1 MNSFHSASRLS
12 LSALLGVGIAFS
24 LTVPAFSQQLSE
36 VPTQVNP
43 GLLNPMP
50 GDINPAE
57 SIKKEQPT
65 VVPEQERVPQ
75 VNIDVPEPPTI
86 VELEGNQFQ
95 VNKIEI
101 QGNTLVDN
109 KTLRPIAMSYEN
121 KELSLNELGQL
132 VDKVNEQ
139 YRKKGYLTSIAYIPP
154 QDITSG
160 TIVIRVLEGQIGQVQ
175 IAGNKF
181 YKTGIVARYLDQGTG
196 DALNIPQLEKN
207 LRRINRQG
215 DFRVRATLSP
225 NSVAGKTDVRLDV
238 EERQPLQVGLTF
250 DNQGRPTI
258 GTMRWGAELINRNVS
273 GIGDRFNARWIG
285 AAGTQTVLGSYF
297 VPLNRF
303 GTELGT
309 TFGFTRVDV
318 DLPKVR
324 DTNSIIGQAFNY
336 GIILSQPLDREH
348 MFVADAA
355 LNFRRV
361 SSWLNGDR
369 DGNTQDDIRS
379 LQFGLNFDKFDRY
392 GRTFARAQTSV
403 GTTWFGGN
411 RQFWKAESL
420 VNRVVRLPHSNY
432 LILRSYAQYSPTGL
446 PPVEQFQ
453 LGGAYSVRGYNE
465 GLMIGDRGYQFSV
478 EHRWP
483 VPGLHRV
490 NPWLGDHIQGATFF
504 DYGRT
509 WIDSGNKRFNPNQ
522 RGVTS
527 LASAGLGVRAR
538 LTQYMQGFVDFGFGL
553 MDRND
558 IEINSQ
564 PTARIH
570 FGVRSDLL
578 TDEYKSWGKDVT
590 NVNVKPRHKDEA
602 KKIEQT
608 KKTIS
613 HNKPVDVQPEIEPLQ
628 AAQK

>member
-1 MNSFHSASRLS
+1 MTSFHPSSRISLAALLGTGLALS
-12 LSALLGVGIAFS
+12 LSF
-24 LTVPAFSQQLSE
+24 PAFSQQLSE

-43 GLLNPMP
+43 GLLNPSPLDVTP
-50 GDINPAE
+50 GSNSKQPAVNPE
-57 SIKKEQPT
+57 LDKL
-65 VVPEQERVPQ
+65 PEVKL
-75 VNIDVPEPPTI
+75 DVPEPPSI
-86 VELEGNQFQ
+86 VELEGNQFH
-95 VNKIEI
+95 VNKIEVL
-101 QGNTLVDN
+101 GNTLVDN
-109 KTLRPIAMSYEN
+109 TILKPIVSTYEN
-121 KELSLNELGQL
+121 KDVSLNELGQL
-132 VDKVNEQ
+132 VDKINEQ

-154 QDITSG
+154 QDITAG
-160 TIVIRVLEGQIGQVQ
+160 TVQIRVLEGQVGNIS

-181 YKTGIVARYLDQGTG
+181 YRTGVVARYLDQGTG
-196 DALNIPQLEKN
+196 DALSIPQLEKN

-225 NSVAGKTDVRLDV
+225 NTIAGKTDVRLDV
-238 EERQPLQVGLTF
+238 EERQPLQVALTF

-273 GIGDRFNARWIG
+273 GIGDRFSARWIG

-297 VPLNRF
+297 VPVNRF
-303 GTELGT
+303 GTEIGT
-309 TFGFTRVDV
+309 TFGFTRVNV

-336 GIILSQPLDREH
+336 GLIVSQPLDREH
-348 MFVADAA
+348 VFVADAA

-361 SSWLNGDR
+361 SSWLNDNR
-369 DGNTQDDIRS
+369 DQTQDDVRS
-379 LQFGLNFDKFDRY
+379 LQFGLNFDKFDRW

-411 RQFWKAESL
+411 RQFWKAESV
-420 VNRVVRLPHSNY
+420 VNRVVRLPKSNY
-432 LILRSYAQYSPTGL
+432 LILRSYAQYSPTPL

-483 VPGLHRV
+483 VPGLRRA
-490 NPWLGDHIQGATFF
+490 NPWLADHIQGATFF
-504 DYGRT
+504 DYGRVWNDGKNT
-509 WIDSGNKRFNPNQ
+509 RTNPNQ
-522 RGVTS
+522 RGYTS

-538 LTQYMQGFVDFGFGL
+538 LTQYMQGYVDFGFGL
-553 MDRND
+553 LDRSD
-558 IEINSQ
+558 IEINAQ

-578 TDEYKSWGKDVT
+578 TDEYKAWGKDVST
-590 NVNVKPRHKDEA
+590 INVKPRHKGQA
-602 KKIEQT
+602 KKINQAKQVISTNKMIEDGAE
-608 KKTIS
+608 TI
-613 HNKPVDVQPEIEPLQ
+613 Q

>member
-1 MNSFHSASRLS
+1 MTSFHPSSRITLA
-12 LSALLGVGIAFS
+12 ALLGTGLALS
-24 LTVPAFSQQLSE
+24 LTCPAYSQELSQVPA
-36 VPTQVNP
+36 QVNP
-43 GLLNPMP
+43 GLLNSSPLNASP
-50 GDINPAE
+50 GSNSKQPAVNPE
-57 SIKKEQPT
+57 LEKL
-65 VVPEQERVPQ
+65 PE
-75 VNIDVPEPPTI
+75 VNLDVPEPPSI
-86 VELEGNQFQ
+86 VELEGNQFH
-95 VNKIEI
+95 VNKIEVL
-101 QGNTLVDN
+101 GNTLVSN
-109 KTLRPIAMSYEN
+109 TVLQPIVSVYEN
-121 KELSLNELGQL
+121 KSVSLNELGQL
-132 VDKVNEQ
+132 VDKINEQ

-154 QDITSG
+154 QDITAG
-160 TIVIRVLEGQIGQVQ
+160 TVQIRVLEGQVGNIS

-181 YKTGIVARYLDQGTG
+181 YRTGVVARYLDQGTG
-196 DALNIPQLEKN
+196 DALSIPHLEKN

-225 NSVAGKTDVRLDV
+225 NAIAGKTDVRLDV
-238 EERQPLQVGLTF
+238 EERQPLQVALTF

-273 GIGDRFNARWIG
+273 GIGDRFSARWIG

-297 VPLNRF
+297 VPINRY
-303 GTELGT
+303 GTEIGT
-309 TFGFTRVDV
+309 TFGFTRVNV

-336 GIILSQPLDREH
+336 GLIVSQPLDREH
-348 MFVADAA
+348 VFVADAA

-361 SSWLNGDR
+361 SSWLNDNR
-369 DGNTQDDIRS
+369 DQTQDDVRS
-379 LQFGLNFDKFDRY
+379 LQFGLNFDKFDRW

-411 RQFWKAESL
+411 RQFWKAESV
-420 VNRVVRLPHSNY
+420 VNRVVRLPKSNY
-432 LILRSYAQYSPTGL
+432 LILRSYAQYSPTAL

-483 VPGLHRV
+483 VPGLRRV
-490 NPWLGDHIQGATFF
+490 NPWLADHIQGATFF
-504 DYGRT
+504 DYGRV
-509 WIDSGNKRFNPNQ
+509 WNDSKNTRTNPNQ
-522 RGVTS
+522 RGYTS

-538 LTQYMQGFVDFGFGL
+538 LTQYMQGYVDFGFGL
-553 MDRND
+553 LDRND

-578 TDEYKSWGKDVT
+578 TDEYKSWGKDVST
-590 NVNVKPRHKDEA
+590 VNVKPRRKGQAKKINEA
-602 KKIEQT
+602 KKVISSNKIMEEGAE
-608 KKTIS
+608 TI
-613 HNKPVDVQPEIEPLQ
+613 Q
-628 AAQK
+628 AAQN

>member
-1 MNSFHSASRLS
+1 MTSFHPSSRIS
-12 LSALLGVGIAFS
+12 LATLLGTGLALSISF
-24 LTVPAFSQQLSE
+24 PAFSQQLSE

-43 GLLNPMP
+43 GLLTPSPLNLSPGSNPNSKQP
-50 GDINPAE
+50 AVNPE
-57 SIKKEQPT
+57 LEKL
-65 VVPEQERVPQ
+65 PEVKL
-75 VNIDVPEPPTI
+75 DVPEPPSI
-86 VELEGNQFQ
+86 VELEGNQFH
-95 VNKIEI
+95 VNRIEI
-101 QGNTLVDN
+101 LGNTLVDN
-109 KTLRPIAMSYEN
+109 TVLKPIIATYEN
-121 KELSLNELGQL
+121 KDVSLNELGQL
-132 VDKVNEQ
+132 VDKINEQ

-154 QDITSG
+154 QDITAG
-160 TIVIRVLEGQIGQVQ
+160 TVQIRVLEGQVGNIS

-181 YKTGIVARYLDQGTG
+181 YRTGIVARYLDQGTG
-196 DALNIPQLEKN
+196 DALSIPQLEKN

-225 NSVAGKTDVRLDV
+225 NAIAGKTDVRLDV
-238 EERQPLQVGLTF
+238 EERQPLQVALTF

-258 GTMRWGAELINRNVS
+258 GTLRWGAELINRNVS
-273 GIGDRFNARWIG
+273 GIGDRFSARWIG

-297 VPLNRF
+297 VPINRF
-303 GTELGT
+303 GTEIGT
-309 TFGFTRVDV
+309 TFGFTRVNV

-324 DTNSIIGQAFNY
+324 DTNTIIGQAINY
-336 GIILSQPLDREH
+336 GLIVSQPLDREH
-348 MFVADAA
+348 VFVADAA

-361 SSWLNGDR
+361 SSWLNDNR
-369 DGNTQDDIRS
+369 DQTQDDVRS
-379 LQFGLNFDKFDRY
+379 LQFGLNFDKFDRW

-411 RQFWKAESL
+411 RQFWKAESV
-420 VNRVVRLPHSNY
+420 VNRVVRLPKSNY
-432 LILRSYAQYSPTGL
+432 LILRSYAQYSPTAL

-490 NPWLGDHIQGATFF
+490 NPWLADHVQGATFF
-504 DYGRT
+504 DYGRV
-509 WIDSGNKRFNPNQ
+509 WNDSKNTRTNPNQ
-522 RGVTS
+522 RGYTS

-538 LTQYMQGFVDFGFGL
+538 LTQYMQGYVDFGFGL
-553 MDRND
+553 LDRND
-558 IEINSQ
+558 IEINAQ

-578 TDEYKSWGKDVT
+578 TDEYKAWGKDVST
-590 NVNVKPRHKDEA
+590 INVKPRHKGQA
-602 KKIEQT
+602 KKINQA
-608 KKTIS
+608 KQVIS
-613 HNKPVDVQPEIEPLQ
+613 SNKMNEDGAETLE